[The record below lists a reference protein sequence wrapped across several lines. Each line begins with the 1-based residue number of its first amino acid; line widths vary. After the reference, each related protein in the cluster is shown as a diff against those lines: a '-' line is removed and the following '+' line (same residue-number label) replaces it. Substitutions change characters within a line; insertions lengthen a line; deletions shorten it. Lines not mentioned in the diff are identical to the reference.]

1 MHQNLK
7 AYKTPNN
14 FRGRCAFTVQLWW
27 IVQAMLFSTSP
38 QIMFGWRRFLLRCF
52 GAKIGKKVLIRP
64 SVKTTYPW
72 NLSIGDYSWIGDEV
86 VLYSLGEIEIGEHT
100 VISQRSYICTASHK
114 YNAPEFSIYSEK
126 VSVGAQC
133 WLAADVYVAPGLI
146 IEDGVVVGARS
157 TVLSDLKGYKVYVGS
172 PVKCIKDRATTQEH
186 HNHAGIL

>member
-1 MHQNLK
+1 
-7 AYKTPNN
+7 
-14 FRGRCAFTVQLWW
+14 
-27 IVQAMLFSTSP
+27 MLFSTSP

-114 YNAPEFSIYSEK
+114 YNVPEFSIYSEK

-133 WLAADVYVAPGLI
+133 WLATDVYVAPGLT

-157 TVLSDLKGYKVYVGS
+157 TVLSDLKGYKVYAGS
-172 PVKCIKDRATTQEH
+172 PVRYIKDRATS
-186 HNHAGIL
+186 

>member
-7 AYKTPNN
+7 AYKTPKN
-14 FRGRCAFTVQLWW
+14 FRGRSAFTVQLWW

-52 GAKIGKKVLIRP
+52 GAKIGKKVLIRR
-64 SVKTTYPW
+64 
-72 NLSIGDYSWIGDEV
+72 GDEV

-114 YNAPEFSIYSEK
+114 YNVPEFSIYSEK
-126 VSVGAQC
+126 VSIGAQC
-133 WLAADVYVAPGLI
+133 WLATDVYVAPGLT

-172 PVKCIKDRATTQEH
+172 PVKCIKDRAIT
-186 HNHAGIL
+186 

>member
-7 AYKTPNN
+7 AYKTPKN
-14 FRGRCAFTVQLWW
+14 FRGRSAFTAQLWW
-27 IVQAMLFSTSP
+27 IVQTMLFSTSP

-86 VLYSLGEIEIGEHT
+86 VLYSLGEIEIGYHT

-114 YNAPEFSIYSEK
+114 YNVPEFSIYSEK
-126 VSVGAQC
+126 VSIGAQC
-133 WLAADVYVAPGLI
+133 WLAADVYVAPGLT

-157 TVLSDLKGYKVYVGS
+157 TVLSDLKGYKVYAGS
-172 PVKCIKDRATTQEH
+172 PVKCIKDRAT
-186 HNHAGIL
+186 I

>member
-7 AYKTPNN
+7 AYKTPKN
-14 FRGRCAFTVQLWW
+14 FRGRSAFTVQLWW
-27 IVQAMLFSTSP
+27 IVQAIFFSTSP

-114 YNAPEFSIYSEK
+114 YNVPEFSIYSEK

-133 WLAADVYVAPGLI
+133 WLAADVYVAPGLT

-172 PVKCIKDRATTQEH
+172 PVKCIKDRAT
-186 HNHAGIL
+186 N